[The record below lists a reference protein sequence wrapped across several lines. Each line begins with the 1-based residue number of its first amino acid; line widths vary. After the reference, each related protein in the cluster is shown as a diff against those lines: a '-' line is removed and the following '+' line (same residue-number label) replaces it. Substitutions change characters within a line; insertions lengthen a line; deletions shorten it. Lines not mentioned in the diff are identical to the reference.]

1 MKKSEALE
9 IAKVYNLEKEVN
21 WCIKACGY
29 TPEEALAEWDLL

>member
-1 MKKSEALE
+1 MKKSEALK

-21 WCIKACGY
+21 WCIESCEY